1 MGFSLCKRC
10 GLKDAVKGLRINT
23 TSDNQKVIPRRR
35 TGPSGFQLMGMS
47 VCLVD
52 RGLGKDAKMG
62 HDLLLTM
69 TTERSLA
76 RNLHCICNRSQS
88 SQELGK

>member
-1 MGFSLCKRC
+1 
-10 GLKDAVKGLRINT
+10 
-23 TSDNQKVIPRRR
+23 
-35 TGPSGFQLMGMS
+35 MGMS

-69 TTERSLA
+69 TTERSLPE
-76 RNLHCICNRSQS
+76 ICTASAN
-88 SQELGK
+88 SQEPELTGVGKMIISSEKKNMSSVLMTLFQPASFILNSAGVPQT

>member
-1 MGFSLCKRC
+1 
-10 GLKDAVKGLRINT
+10 
-23 TSDNQKVIPRRR
+23 
-35 TGPSGFQLMGMS
+35 MGMS

-69 TTERSLA
+69 TTERSLPE
-76 RNLHCICNRSQS
+76 ICTASAN
-88 SQELGK
+88 SQEPELTGVGKMIISSEKKSMSSVLMTLFQPASFILNPAGVPQT